1 MEGRTHELAE
11 GGAREEGA
19 SLHGVAPRHAAHLG
33 QHHGR
38 VHAVHP
44 DLKKTNKQHVC
55 ITSIAIII
63 IVAFFLPPALL
74 LVLWCCCL
82 KAMPAATESRY
93 LLLGERVPAVG
104 FFFCFL
110 HPLFRGGGGEGGVG
124 WLMVSSAR
132 VFNQQPLSS
141 RVRAEH
147 LEAKRRKGVRWGGR
161 EEGSGGCVCG
171 CLVEG
176 SVQSGI

>member
-63 IVAFFLPPALL
+63 IVAFFFTTSAIISIM
-74 LVLWCCCL
+74 VLFEGNASCNRI
-82 KAMPAATESRY
+82 T
-93 LLLGERVPAVG
+93 
-104 FFFCFL
+104 
-110 HPLFRGGGGEGGVG
+110 LFI
-124 WLMVSSAR
+124 
-132 VFNQQPLSS
+132 
-141 RVRAEH
+141 VR
-147 LEAKRRKGVRWGGR
+147 
-161 EEGSGGCVCG
+161 
-171 CLVEG
+171 
-176 SVQSGI
+176 